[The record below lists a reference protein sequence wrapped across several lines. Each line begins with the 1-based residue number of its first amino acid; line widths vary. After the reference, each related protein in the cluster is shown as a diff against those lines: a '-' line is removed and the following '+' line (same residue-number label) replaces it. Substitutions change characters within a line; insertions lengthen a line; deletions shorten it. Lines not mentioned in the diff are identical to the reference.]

1 MAAPAILAQ
10 LAAMIGPK
18 LVSKL
23 LTDRDFKREQSRL
36 DRQQAQQKLIGS
48 LSNRQGSQVQQPPT
62 QPGLASSLAGD
73 PLVQGL
79 MGDLIKKLFSSRN
92 TGVVSR
98 LPIGG
103 VGGGS
108 RLQSQRNN
116 LLS

>member
-1 MAAPAILAQ
+1 LIAAAQ
-10 LAAMIGPK
+10 G
-18 LVSKL
+18 
-23 LTDRDFKREQSRL
+23 
-36 DRQQAQQKLIGS
+36 
-48 LSNRQGSQVQQPPT
+48 LS
-62 QPGLASSLAGD
+62 AD

-79 MGDLIKKLFSSRN
+79 VTDLIKKLLGGG
-92 TGVVSR
+92 GVVSR